1 MSALLLGAL
10 GCSSDG
16 DWRFGEGSRSRAD
29 NVNVVYDPDVDFS
42 QYQTFAFRDDAEA
55 EADRMGDLEP
65 AARREL
71 AFVNERIA
79 IELSELGLTEV
90 ASEEAD
96 LLAFSLGRVRSG
108 TGVSWS
114 CVGGVWGGYWVWDYY
129 YYDPCAWL
137 EPVYFE
143 VDRTT
148 LMVGLLDPD
157 LTEVAFAGF
166 IRGLGA
172 TPRDRSRRI
181 AAAVDRIFARYPARP
196 AAPTADS
203 GAPGADAGAPAIE
216 DAGAPPTDAG
226 ESDAGADGGA
236 P

>member
-1 MSALLLGAL
+1 MSALLLSTLA
-10 GCSSDG
+10 CSSDG
-16 DWRFGEGSRSRAD
+16 DWRFGDRPRSNAN

-42 QYQTFAFRDDAEA
+42 QYQTFAFRDDADT
-55 EADRMGDLEP
+55 EADVMGDLEP

-79 IELSELGLTEV
+79 IELRELGLTEV
-90 ASEEAD
+90 AADEAD

-143 VDRTT
+143 VDQTT

-157 LTEVAFAGF
+157 LSEVAFAGF

-172 TPRDRSRRI
+172 APRYRSRRI
-181 AAAVDRIFARYPARP
+181 AAAVDDIFARYPARP
-196 AAPTADS
+196 AASPADS
-203 GAPGADAGAPAIE
+203 GVPSADAGAPDEQTEPSAI
-216 DAGAPPTDAG
+216 DAGG
-226 ESDAGADGGA
+226 SDAGGDAG
-236 P
+236 PP